1 MAAPSF
7 WYLDPSVTRKM
18 SAASTMS
25 LVTFENSDCARMFN
39 ANMNYALPTEGPR
52 IFNVNGQRYVKNGT
66 EKIYGLGHSLTIWQK
81 YKLES
86 DGHSES
92 ASDETKEFY
101 FRQPAG
107 LFTNELE
114 FMMPYK
120 DDESLKFAYNVGRG
134 YYAGTFHCSSAEHE
148 VKISDC
154 GNVVVAEKA
163 TGQAVWV
170 IYW

>member
-1 MAAPSF
+1 MP
-7 WYLDPSVTRKM
+7 
-18 SAASTMS
+18 
-25 LVTFENSDCARMFN
+25 LVTFDNEDCGRIFNS
-39 ANMNYALPTEGPR
+39 NMNYALPSEGPR
-52 IFNVNGQRYVKNGT
+52 IFNVNGQNYIKNGT
-66 EKIYGLGHSLTIWQK
+66 EKIYGAGHSLTIWQK
-81 YKLES
+81 YTLEG
-86 DGHSES
+86 DGPS
-92 ASDETKEFY
+92 KEFL

-120 DDESLKFAYNVGRG
+120 DDELLKFGYNVGRG
-134 YYAGTFHCSSAEHE
+134 YYAGTFECSSAEYE

-154 GNVVVAEKA
+154 GNVVVVEKA